1 MVGIVIVTHGTMAE
15 GMMDAASMIVGDLEG
30 VRAVELKEMDAVED
44 LMDRISAAV
53 DEVDTGDGALVF
65 VDLFGASPFNA
76 SARLLG
82 AEKDRNVEVI
92 TGVNLPMVLEV
103 AIQRSSK
110 DLEALIEV
118 AEDAGTSGVKVLSRV
133 LS

>member
-1 MVGIVIVTHGTMAE
+1 MAD

-30 VRAVELKEMDAVED
+30 VLAVELKEMDAVED
-44 LMDRISAAV
+44 LMDRIAAAV

-82 AEKDRNVEVI
+82 AEKERNVEVI
-92 TGVNLPMVLEV
+92 TGVNLPMLLEV
-103 AIQRSSK
+103 AIQRSSE
-110 DLEALIEV
+110 DLEALIQI

>member
-82 AEKDRNVEVI
+82 AEKERNVEVI

>member
-15 GMMDAASMIVGDLEG
+15 GMMNAASMILGDLEG
-30 VRAVELKEMDAVED
+30 VKAVELKEMDAVED

-65 VDLFGASPFNA
+65 VDMFGASPFNA

-82 AEKDRNVEVI
+82 AEKERNVEVI

-103 AIQRSSK
+103 AVQRSTE
-110 DLEALIEV
+110 DLEALTQI
-118 AEDAGTSGVKVLSRV
+118 AEDAGTDGVKVLSRV

>member
-15 GMMDAASMIVGDLEG
+15 GMMNAASMIVGDLEG
-30 VRAVELKEMDAVED
+30 VKAVELKEMDAVED

-82 AEKDRNVEVI
+82 AEEERSIEVI

-103 AIQRSSK
+103 AVQRSTE
-110 DLEALIEV
+110 DLEALTQI
-118 AEDAGTSGVKVLSRV
+118 AEDAGTDGVKVLSRV

>member
-1 MVGIVIVTHGTMAE
+1 
-15 GMMDAASMIVGDLEG
+15 
-30 VRAVELKEMDAVED
+30 
-44 LMDRISAAV
+44 
-53 DEVDTGDGALVF
+53 
-65 VDLFGASPFNA
+65 
-76 SARLLG
+76 
-82 AEKDRNVEVI
+82 
-92 TGVNLPMVLEV
+92 MVLEV

>member
-1 MVGIVIVTHGTMAE
+1 MVGIVIVTHGAMAE
-15 GMMDAASMIVGDLEG
+15 GILDAAAMIVGDLEG
-30 VRAVELKEMDAVED
+30 VEAIALEEMDAVED
-44 LMDRISAAV
+44 LMDRISTAV
-53 DEVDTGDGALVF
+53 DEVDNGNGALVL

-82 AEKDRNVEVI
+82 EDQERNLEVI

-103 AIQRSSK
+103 AMQRGSENL
-110 DLEALIEV
+110 DALIEI
-118 AEDAGTSGVKVLSRV
+118 AEEAATSGVKVLSRV

>member
-15 GMMDAASMIVGDLEG
+15 GIMDAAGMIVGNLEG
-30 VRAVELKEMDAVED
+30 VRAVQLKEMDAVED

-82 AEKDRNVEVI
+82 AEKERNVEVI
-92 TGVNLPMVLEV
+92 TGVSLPMVLEV
-103 AIQRSSK
+103 AIQRSSE
-110 DLEALIEV
+110 DLESLVEI